1 MFQSPTASLG
11 CPDLTNGEAWGFS
24 PPFPLRGGSV
34 SGQAQGTA
42 GAAASASADPSLS
55 RRSLE
60 RARTRLE
67 TGKSLSRNIED
78 FCFGCRVE
86 GRMRTLP
93 GRLGNLVWCS
103 RARAP
108 RSRCC
113 FLQPPVSPAPCPAW
127 VDASSGEAEPWSFWM
142 PALADGRDRGA
153 TPAISRRAG
162 GPGGRE
168 GPLRLPALPAVA
180 VRPPPYPEPPS
191 RSARGAEGFGAGLI
205 YLFLCF
211 FPSEPPLPLQPS
223 PLSPD
228 LMMSCWESDVLLVL
242 V

>member
-24 PPFPLRGGSV
+24 LPFPLRGGSV

-55 RRSLE
+55 RSSLE

-113 FLQPPVSPAPCPAW
+113 FLQPPRLSRTLPC
-127 VDASSGEAEPWSFWM
+127 
-142 PALADGRDRGA
+142 
-153 TPAISRRAG
+153 
-162 GPGGRE
+162 PGGRRQRGGRAVE
-168 GPLRLPALPAVA
+168 FLDAGAGRWQGQGGRSGHQPLR
-180 VRPPPYPEPPS
+180 
-191 RSARGAEGFGAGLI
+191 RGARRQGGT
-205 YLFLCF
+205 
-211 FPSEPPLPLQPS
+211 PLAPGTTS
-223 PLSPD
+223 R
-228 LMMSCWESDVLLVL
+228 CR
-242 V
+242 